1 MIGVFRFS
9 EQDLPGCVR
18 LVRPARDRF
27 GWWSRE
33 RFSGDGVR
41 PVVG

>member
-18 LVRPARDRF
+18 LVRPARDAFWVVVRD
-27 GWWSRE
+27 